1 MRLDKLKKEYRQVS
15 PKAKE
20 QVKKDWAFQ
29 IGLQIENLRIVKGV
43 TQEQLADMIG
53 TKQPSIARAESGETL
68 PSLSF
73 IKKIADALNT
83 DISLKFDLNENLST
97 DTESY
102 DGSIETPY
110 FFASEKIKTI
120 YKNKSKTLNKLKTL
134 NFKHEI

>member
-1 MRLDKLKKEYRQVS
+1 MRFNKLKKEYRTISQ
-15 PKAKE
+15 K
-20 QVKKDWAFQ
+20 VKKEVREDLSFQ
-29 IGLQIENLRIVKGV
+29 IGLEIENLRIIKGI
-43 TQEQLADMIG
+43 TQKQLAGMIG
-53 TKQPSIARAESGETL
+53 TKQPSIARVESGETL

-110 FFASEKIKTI
+110 FFASEKTKTI